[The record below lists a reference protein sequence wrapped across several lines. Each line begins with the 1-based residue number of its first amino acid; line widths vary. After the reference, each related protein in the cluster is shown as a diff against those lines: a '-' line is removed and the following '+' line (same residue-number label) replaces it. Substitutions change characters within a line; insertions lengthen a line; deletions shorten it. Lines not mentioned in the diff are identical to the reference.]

1 VGVPVSPPYLF
12 GCGEDREYGHRGRG
26 RGKKKEK
33 KRKDREREKR
43 KKIRK

>member
-26 RGKKKEK
+26 RGKKK
-33 KRKDREREKR
+33 R
-43 KKIRK
+43 KKEKIGKGKKERR